1 MPCFHPLH
9 GYKAPSN
16 GKWISEANAPLQH
29 NWEPLTIPCNKCTGC
44 RTEHSRQW
52 AMRLVHE
59 KKHQEEV
66 EKNRTVFVTLTY
78 NDDYLPQSG
87 SLIKKDFQN
96 FIKRLRNQLLD
107 VKGWKPPLRYYAAGE
122 YGEKSSRPH
131 YHAILYNCPLDKLKT
146 YKKKGH
152 KPLNTSKILSKAW
165 SEYVP
170 PKKGEKE
177 PTFKSM
183 GFTSWGEVTFN
194 SAAYVANYV
203 QKKINGKQKDQHYKR
218 HYDVNKNGEFIM
230 HSKGK
235 QTLQLQQEFA
245 LMSRKPGIASDW
257 LTLHKNDVYPSDF
270 ITMNGI
276 KMKPP
281 KSYDR
286 IYERTHKQEMEII
299 KELRQIGLEQSA
311 HLRTPEALKY
321 QEQKHK
327 RRMSLY
333 KRKIL

>member
-9 GYKAPSN
+9 GYKAPLN
-16 GKWISEANAPLQH
+16 GKWISEANAPLLH

-66 EKNRTVFVTLTY
+66 EKNRTVFITLTY

-87 SLIKKDFQN
+87 TLIKKDFQK
-96 FIKRLRNQLLD
+96 FIKRLRHQL
-107 VKGWKPPLRYYAAGE
+107 KKIPGWQPPLRYYAAGE

-131 YHAILYNCPLDKLKT
+131 YHAILYNCPLDRLQT
-146 YKKKGH
+146 FKKKGH

-165 SEYVP
+165 SQYIKPTKEN
-170 PKKGEKE
+170 PKEK
-177 PTFKSM
+177 FISM

-203 QKKINGKQKDQHYKR
+203 QKKINGQQKDLHYKR

-235 QTLQLQQEFA
+235 RTLQLQQEFA

-257 LTLHKNDVYPSDF
+257 LTLHKDDVYPSDF

-286 IYERTHKQEMEII
+286 IYERTHKEEMDII
-299 KELRQIGLEQSA
+299 KELRKESLEQSA